1 MGMWKE
7 GELTHLASI
16 GELEAVRQKLDS
28 GVPVDV
34 IENGR
39 FNDTPLQV
47 AARQGHLAVVRLLL
61 EHQANVNHID
71 NDGFSPVTAAAAGPH
86 WEVLQLLAEW
96 GGDFDNVDSSG
107 MSGRKALARCR
118 SRRRRE
124 TIESILASRAPES
137 PKAGGNC

>member
-1 MGMWKE
+1 MSFWKD

-16 GELEAVRQKLDS
+16 GELEAVRQKLDA
-28 GVPVDV
+28 GAAVDV

-47 AARQGHLAVVRLLL
+47 AARHGHLAVARLLL
-61 EHQANVNHID
+61 ERRANVNHVD

-86 WEVLQLLAEW
+86 WDVLKLLAEW
-96 GGDFDNVDSSG
+96 GGDFDNVDSTG
-107 MSGRKALARCR
+107 MSGRKALGRCR

-124 TIESILASRAPES
+124 AIESILASRASET
-137 PKAGGNC
+137 PKAGGHS